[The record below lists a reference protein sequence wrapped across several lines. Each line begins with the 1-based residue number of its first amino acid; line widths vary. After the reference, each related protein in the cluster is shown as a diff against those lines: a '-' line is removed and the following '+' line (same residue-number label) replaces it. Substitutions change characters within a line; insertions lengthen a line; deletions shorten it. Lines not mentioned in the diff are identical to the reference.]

1 MHETGYACENWKYR
15 LDQEMVKQEKVIHVR
30 EESADCGLENVKAEF
45 IEVTW
50 KCHESTEGG
59 FYEGLLSLR

>member
-1 MHETGYACENWKYR
+1 
-15 LDQEMVKQEKVIHVR
+15 MVKQEKVIHVR

-59 FYEGLLSLR
+59 FCEGLLSLR